1 MRLELLVQQQEL
13 LPLLRLK
20 HQLEFQQVLLCRNI
34 QTTLLRVRC
43 HRHRP
48 SCPDRQLRTV
58 RDIPRRVLHLQR
70 PA

>member
-13 LPLLRLK
+13 LLLLRLK
-20 HQLEFQQVLLCRNI
+20 RHLELQQVLLCRNI

-48 SCPDRQLRTV
+48 SCPDRQLGTV
-58 RDIPRRVLHLQR
+58 RGIPRRVIHLQQ